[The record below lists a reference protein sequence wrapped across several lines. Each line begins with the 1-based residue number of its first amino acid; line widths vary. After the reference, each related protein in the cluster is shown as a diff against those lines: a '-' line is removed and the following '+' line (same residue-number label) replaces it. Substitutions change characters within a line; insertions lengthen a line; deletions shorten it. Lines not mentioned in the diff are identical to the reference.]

1 MLGFAV
7 LTPTYDP
14 VGFSSVTSVPSVA
27 NSLSLLDQS
36 CPIRVSRS
44 VTGSPQVV
52 PVQT

>member
-14 VGFSSVTSVPSVA
+14 VGFFSVTSVA

-36 CPIRVSRS
+36 CPTRTSRS
-44 VTGSPQVV
+44 VTGAPQVV